1 MSNYNENNY
10 GGGGFY
16 TPNDLQGGSG
26 NNNAYPSGGGQ
37 YQLNQYNQGNSYSN
51 GNYNN
56 NSYNQGASQQSYN
69 GYNSGYNGGNMNQ
82 PYNNPYGNPY
92 GNNGYNNYPKES
104 AGFGIASMVLGIIS
118 IVLMCWPYVSI
129 PTSIIGLILGA
140 VGCKKVAGKGM
151 AVAGVVCSLI
161 TLGIALIIVATGVS
175 ILNNLGIM

>member
-1 MSNYNENNY
+1 
-10 GGGGFY
+10 
-16 TPNDLQGGSG
+16 
-26 NNNAYPSGGGQ
+26 
-37 YQLNQYNQGNSYSN
+37 
-51 GNYNN
+51 
-56 NSYNQGASQQSYN
+56 
-69 GYNSGYNGGNMNQ
+69 MNQ

-175 ILNNLGIM
+175 LLNNLGIM